1 MIKFEEEKL
10 EGLLELIQQE
20 KKSSRKK
27 IKLEFN
33 KEYIANAGN
42 AVLEKNGDGYP
53 VIIITYKI
61 YISNDQIADY
71 SVRYPL
77 TDTSRTTKMY
87 ELSVVL
93 WALREDKYTICSQS
107 STNEELLNN
116 IVNSINSRNNV
127 KILFKKEG
135 KPTYFK
141 YEVKRYEE
149 ETSNE

>member
-1 MIKFEEEKL
+1 MLKFEEDKL

-42 AVLEKNGDGYP
+42 AILEKNSDGYP

-61 YISNDQIADY
+61 HTSNDQIADY

-77 TDTSRTTKMY
+77 TDTSRTIKMY
-87 ELSVVL
+87 ELREVL
-93 WALREDKYTICSQS
+93 WALREDKVFIYSQS

-116 IVNSINSRNNV
+116 VVKAINGKNKVN
-127 KILFKKEG
+127 ILFKKEG
-135 KPTYFK
+135 KPTYYNYK
-141 YEVKRYEE
+141 IKRYEE
-149 ETSNE
+149 ALSNE